1 MKLVTL
7 YTFQNPFEIQVVKGR
22 LEAEGI
28 ESFIMDENT
37 NYTIGPTILEG
48 ARLQVKEEDYP
59 KAKHILEKT
68 LQES

>member
-7 YTFQNPFEIQVVKGR
+7 HTFQNPFEVQVVKGR

-28 ESFIMDENT
+28 KSFIIDENI
-37 NYTIGPTILEG
+37 NYTFGPMTLEG
-48 ARLQVKEEDYP
+48 IRLQVQREDYLQ
-59 KAKHILEKT
+59 AKHILEKT